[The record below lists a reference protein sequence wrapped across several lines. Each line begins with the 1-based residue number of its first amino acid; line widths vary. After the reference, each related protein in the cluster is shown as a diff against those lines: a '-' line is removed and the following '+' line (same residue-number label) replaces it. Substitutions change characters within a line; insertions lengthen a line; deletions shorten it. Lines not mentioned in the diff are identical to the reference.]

1 MKTSELIAKIK
12 EKLDKDALEI
22 TETPFDD
29 ILIEINKD
37 EIISVMETLKN
48 DPELKFDSLLN
59 QLGVD
64 HKERFSV
71 IYNLFSFSLDRKIT
85 VKAYLDRENPE
96 ISSIESI
103 FRGINWFERETFEM
117 LGITFSGHSN
127 LQRLLLPDDWEGYP
141 LRKDYAFPDQYHG
154 VDNRERSNFK

>member
-12 EKLDKDALEI
+12 DKLDKNALEI

-37 EIISVMETLKN
+37 EIISVMDTLKN
-48 DPELKFDSLLN
+48 DPDLRFDSLLN
-59 QLGVD
+59 HLGVD
-64 HKERFSV
+64 HKEKFSV
-71 IYNLFSFSLDRKIT
+71 IYNLFSFRLDRKIT

-96 ISSIESI
+96 ISSIESV
-103 FRGINWFERETFEM
+103 FRGINWFERETFDL
-117 LGITFSGHSN
+117 LGIRFTGHSN
-127 LQRLLLPDDWEGYP
+127 LQRLLLPADWEGYP

-154 VDNRERSNFK
+154 IDNRARSNFK

>member
-1 MKTSELIAKIK
+1 MQTSELIAKIK

-37 EIISVMETLKN
+37 AILSVMETLRN
-48 DPELKFDSLLN
+48 DPELRFDALLN
-59 QLGVD
+59 HLGVD

-71 IYNLFSFSLDRKIT
+71 VYNLFSFNLDRKIT

-96 ISSIESI
+96 ISSIESV
-103 FRGINWFERETFEM
+103 FAGINWFERETFEM
-117 LGITFSGHSN
+117 LGITFTGHSN
-127 LQRLLLPDDWEGYP
+127 LQRLLLPPDWEGYP